1 MNIRTKDKMHN
12 RSPDLIFEEGFI
24 RSFDS
29 NLREQIKLKILLNI
43 TVINV
48 NQS

>member
-1 MNIRTKDKMHN
+1 MTE
-12 RSPDLIFEEGFI
+12 RSPDLTFEEGFI

-29 NLREQIKLKILLNI
+29 HLREQIKGYDLNKILLNI

>member
-1 MNIRTKDKMHN
+1 MTE
-12 RSPDLIFEEGFI
+12 RSPDLTIEEGFI

-29 NLREQIKLKILLNI
+29 HLREQIKGYDLNKIMLNI
-43 TVINV
+43 NVINV